1 MVYKNIY
8 MVLKT
13 HLFIKNI
20 SFSLQKLLHYNKSL
34 TKHQKNQHSIYYKPI
49 KITKELKL

>member
-34 TKHQKNQHSIYYKPI
+34 TKHQKKINTAFITNQ
-49 KITKELKL
+49 LKLQKN

>member
-1 MVYKNIY
+1 MVF
-8 MVLKT
+8 KT

-20 SFSLQKLLHYNKSL
+20 SFSLQKLRQYNKSL
-34 TKHQKNQHSIYYKPI
+34 TKHQTKINTTIITKPI

>member
-1 MVYKNIY
+1 MNFKAINNALDAK

-20 SFSLQKLLHYNKSL
+20 SLSLQKLLHYNKSL
-34 TKHQKNQHSIYYKPI
+34 TKHQKKSTQHLLQ
-49 KITKELKL
+49 TN